1 MNKKEKIKKAILIL
15 VTLLILFPIVFNKR
29 FCKLTVGLSLYLKYG
44 AAVKEI
50 EMSDCYD
57 SQLYDEI
64 RYFEGT
70 TTEGVDFTGRCNVV
84 GLIEEESY
92 CHCYYSEEILD
103 KVATVLDKNGI
114 TDYWL
119 IDEASEIYDLEL
131 IPSKAKTYEEYKAE
145 NDSIGYNPHN
155 LFVLTKNE
163 YEQDTYKKL
172 LSEIYSQLDV
182 EYYLEFVKVNNKQ
195 FQAAENYGHYF
206 TLVKDRSYDIS
217 DACKYFIDSC
227 GTCDFLLTRCTQENV
242 SLSNGFGF
250 YKTYDA
256 DGNLIDYVEFDC
268 SN

>member
-1 MNKKEKIKKAILIL
+1 MNKKEIIKKAILIL
-15 VTLLILFPIVFNKR
+15 VTLLILFPIVFNKKY
-29 FCKLTVGLSLYLKYG
+29 CELTVRLSLYLKYG

-50 EMSDCYD
+50 EMFGYPD
-57 SQLYDEI
+57 SKKSPRM

-70 TTEGVDFTGRCNVV
+70 TTEGVDFTGRCDPI

-92 CHCYYSEEILD
+92 CHCYYSEEILN

-131 IPSKAKTYEEYKAE
+131 ITSKVKTYENYKAE
-145 NDSIGYNPHN
+145 NDSKSYYHHLI
-155 LFVLTKNE
+155 VLTKNE

-182 EYYLEFVKVNNKQ
+182 TYQLQFVKVNNKQ

-206 TLVKDRSYDIS
+206 AIAKDSPRDIT
-217 DACKYFIDSC
+217 DACKYFIDTC
-227 GTCDFLLTRCTQENV
+227 GTCDFLLEDCNIDNAK
-242 SLSNGFGF
+242 LYDNGMCF
-250 YKTYDA
+250 YRIYDA
-256 DGNLIDYVEFDC
+256 DGNYIDSDYIRL
-268 SN
+268 